1 MSENIVMDGWED
13 DEYKAFVEKFKKKK
27 TTDDCY
33 TPPNI
38 YDAIADWVARE
49 YGLSRADFVR
59 PFFPGGDYQR
69 FDYPPGAVVVDN
81 PPFSILA
88 EIVAHYRDTG
98 RRFFL
103 FAPTLTLFSSSSSS
117 CAALPCGVKITYEN
131 KAEVN
136 TSFLTNLE
144 PQDVQVR
151 TVPELYQIVK
161 RENDRNLKAETKEL
175 PKYIYPDEV
184 LTAAAA
190 YRLCK
195 YGVAFTVRRG
205 ECLRIPAMDA
215 QRKDGKAIFG
225 GGYLLS
231 TRAAAERAAAER
243 AAAERAAAER
253 AATKRWESS
262 TREKDMI
269 RYLDER
275 RE

>member
-49 YGLSRADFVR
+49 YGLRRADFVR

-88 EIVAHYRDTG
+88 EIVAWYVG
-98 RRFFL
+98 RGMRFFL
-103 FAPTLTLFSSSSSS
+103 FAPTLTLFSSSSS

-161 RENDRNLKAETKEL
+161 RENDRNLKNETKEL

-195 YGVAFTVRRG
+195 YGVALTVRRG

-215 QRKDGKAIFG
+215 QRKAGKSIFG
-225 GGYLLS
+225 SGYLLS

-253 AATKRWESS
+253 WELS
-262 TREKDMI
+262 TREREMI

>member
-1 MSENIVMDGWED
+1 MNENIVMDGWED
-13 DEYKAFVEKFKKKK
+13 DEYKAFVDKFKKKK

-117 CAALPCGVKITYEN
+117 CAALPCGVQITYEN

-161 RENDRNLKAETKEL
+161 RENDRNLKTETKEL

-195 YGVAFTVRRG
+195 YGVALTIRRG

-215 QRKDGKAIFG
+215 QRKTGKSIFG
-225 GGYLLS
+225 SGYLLS
-231 TRAAAERAAAER
+231 TQAAAERAAAER
-243 AAAERAAAER
+243 
-253 AATKRWESS
+253 WELS
-262 TREKDMI
+262 TRERDMI
-269 RYLDER
+269 AYLDER
-275 RE
+275 AGR

>member
-88 EIVAHYRDTG
+88 EIVAHYKDTG

-103 FAPTLTLFSSSSSS
+103 FAPTLTLFSSSSS

-195 YGVAFTVRRG
+195 YGVALTVRRG

-215 QRKDGKAIFG
+215 QRQAGKTIFG
-225 GGYLLS
+225 SGYLLS

-243 AAAERAAAER
+243 
-253 AATKRWESS
+253 WELS
-262 TREKDMI
+262 TRERDMI
-269 RYLDER
+269 AYLDER
-275 RE
+275 AGR

>member
-161 RENDRNLKAETKEL
+161 RENDRNLKAEAKEL

-195 YGVAFTVRRG
+195 YGVALTVRRG

-215 QRKDGKAIFG
+215 QRKTGKSIFG
-225 GGYLLS
+225 SGYLLS

-253 AATKRWESS
+253 WELS
-262 TREKDMI
+262 TRERDMI
-269 RYLDER
+269 AYLDER
-275 RE
+275 AGR

>member
-103 FAPTLTLFSSSSSS
+103 FAPTLTLFSSSSS

-161 RENDRNLKAETKEL
+161 RENDRNLKAKTKEL

-190 YRLCK
+190 YKLCK
-195 YGVAFTVRRG
+195 YGVALTVRRG
-205 ECLRIPAMDA
+205 ECLHIPAMDA
-215 QRKDGKAIFG
+215 QRKAGKTIFG
-225 GGYLLS
+225 SGYLLS

-243 AAAERAAAER
+243 AAAERAAAESWQLS
-253 AATKRWESS
+253 A
-262 TREKDMI
+262 REREMI

>member
-103 FAPTLTLFSSSSSS
+103 FAPTLTLFFFLLLAPRCHAVCRSPTRTRRKSTPAFSRTWSRRT
-117 CAALPCGVKITYEN
+117 CRFEPC
-131 KAEVN
+131 
-136 TSFLTNLE
+136 
-144 PQDVQVR
+144 R
-151 TVPELYQIVK
+151 
-161 RENDRNLKAETKEL
+161 
-175 PKYIYPDEV
+175 
-184 LTAAAA
+184 
-190 YRLCK
+190 
-195 YGVAFTVRRG
+195 
-205 ECLRIPAMDA
+205 
-215 QRKDGKAIFG
+215 
-225 GGYLLS
+225 
-231 TRAAAERAAAER
+231 
-243 AAAERAAAER
+243 
-253 AATKRWESS
+253 SS
-262 TREKDMI
+262 TRSSSARTTGTSRLRPKNC
-269 RYLDER
+269 RSTSTR
-275 RE
+275 TRC